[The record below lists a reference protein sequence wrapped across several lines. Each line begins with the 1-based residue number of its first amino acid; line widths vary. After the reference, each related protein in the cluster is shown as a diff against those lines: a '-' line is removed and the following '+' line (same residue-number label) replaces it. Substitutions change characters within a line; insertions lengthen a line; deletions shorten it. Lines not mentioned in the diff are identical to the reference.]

1 MYNLKQLN
9 ILQVGKLSQVPI
21 PKQAD
26 ITAQTGKPMDLIKIY
41 QAIVSQSNNFT
52 EKDADALKA
61 DALMWQYLDNQGFF
75 KSDGIVQKT
84 VSRSKADVNPA
95 DAPVV
100 DPQLSKKQ
108 ILELKLKSYQTA
120 LKFAKEPDKVQV
132 LQAKI
137 AGVQAALKYAK

>member
-1 MYNLKQLN
+1 MYNLQQLN
-9 ILQVGKLSQVPI
+9 VLQVGKLSQVPI

-61 DALMWQYLDNQGFF
+61 DALLWQYLENQGFF

-84 VSRSKADVNPA
+84 IARQPDAVPA
-95 DAPVV
+95 M

-108 ILELKLKSYQTA
+108 ILDLKLKSYQTA
-120 LKFAKEPDKVQV
+120 LKFAKEPDKIQV

-137 AGVQAALKYAK
+137 AGVQAALKYVK

>member
-9 ILQVGKLSQVPI
+9 VLQVGKLSQVPI

-95 DAPVV
+95 A

-120 LKFAKEPDKVQV
+120 LKFAKEPNKVQV